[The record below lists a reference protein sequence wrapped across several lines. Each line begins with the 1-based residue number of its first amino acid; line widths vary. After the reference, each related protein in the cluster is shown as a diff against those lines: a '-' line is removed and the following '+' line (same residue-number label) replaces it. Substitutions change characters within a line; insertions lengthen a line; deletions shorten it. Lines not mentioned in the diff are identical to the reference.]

1 MKVLSIG
8 NSFSQDSHIYL
19 NKLAKNEGVII
30 ETQNLYI
37 GGCSLQTH
45 YANIESDAKAY
56 ELEINGKRAGQ
67 LISIKEALISEK
79 WDVVTIQQASRDS
92 TKFETY
98 TPYIE
103 ELVKYV
109 KTYCSSA
116 KIFIHQTWA
125 YEEGSEKLLV
135 LAGYKLAKDMFSDIS
150 KAYEKAVKLIKADGI
165 IPSGQA
171 MLNAFT
177 MGGIKMHR
185 DTLHASLGA
194 GRYLLALTWYKALTN
209 NDINDNNFNELAEPI
224 TDKERSILIKAV
236 NKAFE

>member
-1 MKVLSIG
+1 M
-8 NSFSQDSHIYL
+8 
-19 NKLAKNEGVII
+19 
-30 ETQNLYI
+30 
-37 GGCSLQTH
+37 
-45 YANIESDAKAY
+45 
-56 ELEINGKRAGQ
+56 
-67 LISIKEALISEK
+67 
-79 WDVVTIQQASRDS
+79 
-92 TKFETY
+92 
-98 TPYIE
+98 
-103 ELVKYV
+103 VKYI
-109 KTYCSSA
+109 KKYCPKA
-116 KIFIHQTWA
+116 KIFVHQTWA

-135 LAGYKLAKDMFSDIS
+135 SAGYKLAKDMFSDIR